1 MNSGWAA
8 DHRIQTTVTIPKAL
22 TERVNVHVIY
32 YYIFYNFRIL
42 NNFSNPMSGF
52 SKVQWIVEVE
62 GSIFSLFLWGYGCY
76 PKEIFN
82 FKDVVL
88 SPQNYVL

>member
-62 GSIFSLFLWGYGCY
+62 GSISASFYGGMGVTPRRY
-76 PKEIFN
+76 ST
-82 FKDVVL
+82 